1 MLLDFLMGL
10 ATNEE
15 QLARFKTNREKAIRE
30 AKLNARERA
39 ALRSGD
45 LAQLRALAAA
55 PSTSN
60 WEVSQSTNMHQGYQT
75 FHVLKKVSSKT
86 SATFWKPVPPLEFE
100 GLTVVGTG
108 IRGGLQT
115 TVEARNA
122 ISISPKVLY
131 LVADKVTEAWVR
143 GLNPKAESLY
153 GFYREDR
160 LRGETYRLMVKKI
173 LEDLEAVKSL
183 CVVFY
188 GHPGVFVWPT
198 REAIRRARIKGFK
211 ARMLPGI
218 STEDNLFADLGVDPG
233 MTGLQSY
240 EATAFLVCG
249 YRIDPSAG
257 LILWQTGVVGDSGWS
272 PRYKIDPQRMRVLA
286 EHLGRSYG
294 RNHKV
299 VLYAAAEIPAAT
311 PFVRVIPIR
320 SLPKVKLRSPI
331 TLYVPPARN
340 PRPNRRMLEKLRW
353 KYESPGG
360 RMVG

>member
-10 ATNEE
+10 ATNEK

-45 LAQLRALAAA
+45 LARLRALAAA
-55 PSTSN
+55 PGTS
-60 WEVSQSTNMHQGYQT
+60 EFDVSQSTNMHQSYQT

-86 SATFWKPVPPLEFE
+86 SPTFWKPVPPLEFE

-108 IRGGLQT
+108 IRGGLQM

-131 LVADKVTEAWVR
+131 LVADKVTEALVR
-143 GLNPKAESLY
+143 RLNPKAESLY

-173 LEDLEAVKSL
+173 LEDLEAVQNL

-198 REAIRRARIKGFK
+198 REAIRRARSKGFK

-218 STEDNLFADLGVDPG
+218 STVDNLFADLGVDPG
-233 MTGLQSY
+233 MMGLQSY

-272 PRYKIDPQRMRVLA
+272 PRYKMDQPRMRVLA

-311 PFVRVIPIR
+311 PFVKVIPIR
-320 SLPKVKLRSPI
+320 SLPKVKLQGPT
-331 TLYVPPARN
+331 TLYVPPARA
-340 PRPNRRMLEKLRW
+340 PRLSRRMLEKLRW
-353 KYESPGG
+353 KYESPGR